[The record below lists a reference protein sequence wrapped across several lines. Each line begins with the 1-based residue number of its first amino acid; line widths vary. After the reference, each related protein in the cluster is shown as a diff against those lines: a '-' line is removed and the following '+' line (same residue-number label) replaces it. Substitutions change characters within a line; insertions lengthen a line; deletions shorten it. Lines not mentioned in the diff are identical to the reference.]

1 MEYLVLYFT
10 GVVILFVL
18 ELWLQHRHKQ
28 YYKYVVYMTLVL
40 SGAYKFAQHIMAGRG
55 YVYVFFLSLAMA
67 LFAAY
72 ITRTYLGEK
81 PAAAKEAQ

>member
-1 MEYLVLYFT
+1 MEYLVLYLA
-10 GVVILFVL
+10 GVVLLFVL
-18 ELWLQHRHKQ
+18 EVWLQHRHKQ

-40 SGAYKFAQHIMAGRG
+40 SGAYAFARHVVAGRG
-55 YVYVFFLSLAMA
+55 YVYVFFLSIAMA

-81 PAAAKEAQ
+81 PAAANETQ